1 MKEPVPKILKKLLKQ
16 SGHSLEGIEQVQ
28 GERFFI
34 ISNEPNMKYTRTDM
48 IKVMMAADI
57 ERGKAMEA
65 ALLIV
70 RSLADA
76 LTAGKVIELRGL
88 GSFIQRQRKA
98 RTRFDPRNR
107 NPVYVPEGRCVIF
120 KLSKNLRNKLREET
134 PMQ

>member
-1 MKEPVPKILKKLLKQ
+1 
-16 SGHSLEGIEQVQ
+16 
-28 GERFFI
+28 
-34 ISNEPNMKYTRTDM
+34 MKYTRTDM
-48 IKVMMAADI
+48 IKVMTAAGI
-57 ERGKAMEA
+57 ESGKAMEA

-107 NPVYVPEGRCVIF
+107 NPVHVPGGRCVIF
-120 KLSKNLRNKLREET
+120 KLSKNLKNKLREET
-134 PMQ
+134 LMQ